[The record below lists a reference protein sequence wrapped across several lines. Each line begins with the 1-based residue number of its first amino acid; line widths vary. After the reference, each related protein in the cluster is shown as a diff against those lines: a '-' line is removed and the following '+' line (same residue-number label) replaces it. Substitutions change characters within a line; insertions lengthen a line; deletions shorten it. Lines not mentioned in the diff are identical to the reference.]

1 MHGNY
6 FFDDLDDILKNV
18 NTSEVTSIFFP
29 YLRKSI
35 IIDLRSNDNDGPA
48 VILTDMVSS
57 PQERV
62 RSLKH
67 LRPNFPEVEKMIIVP
82 WFRYV
87 DTLKTSGIWNALIE
101 RTTDISIK
109 DGETDSAFVM
119 DELKKM
125 EKTHLIEAIN
135 GIKFRTIW
143 EKTT

>member
-6 FFDDLDDILKNV
+6 LYDDLDDILENV

-35 IIDLRSNDNDGPA
+35 LIDLRSNDSDGPV

-57 PQERV
+57 PQERI

-101 RTTDISIK
+101 RTTDTSIE

-119 DELKKM
+119 GELKKM
-125 EKTHLIEAIN
+125 EKTHLTEAIN
-135 GIKFRTIW
+135 GIKFQTIW

>member
-6 FFDDLDDILKNV
+6 FYDDLDDILENV

-35 IIDLRSNDNDGPA
+35 LVDLRSNDNDGPA

-57 PQERV
+57 PQERI

-87 DTLKTSGIWNALIE
+87 GTLKTSGIWNALIE

-109 DGETDSAFVM
+109 DGETDSAYVM

-135 GIKFRTIW
+135 GIKFQTIW
-143 EKTT
+143 GKTT